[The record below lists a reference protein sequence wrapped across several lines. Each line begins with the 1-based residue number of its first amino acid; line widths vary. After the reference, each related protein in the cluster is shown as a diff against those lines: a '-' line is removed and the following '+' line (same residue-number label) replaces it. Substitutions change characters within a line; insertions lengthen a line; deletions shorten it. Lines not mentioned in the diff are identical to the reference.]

1 MKIYLREMKTMT
13 RQELLDRLERIADG
27 MDSDFLNRHEI
38 EGIVADIKDL
48 RFQVETQGIKIEV
61 N

>member
-1 MKIYLREMKTMT
+1 MT
-13 RQELLDRLERIADG
+13 KQELLDRLERIADG
-27 MDSDFLNRHEI
+27 MDSDFLNRHDI

>member
-1 MKIYLREMKTMT
+1 
-13 RQELLDRLERIADG
+13 